1 MDDLINRQATYDT
14 LTDYYHHTTDI
25 QHKALCDAL
34 SRVPSAQ
41 PDLSDYSDKLWAAAY
56 ERGKAEAVRWI
67 LCGEEMPE
75 MNTQVLLTIKGHDCI
90 IPFNGENINNA
101 IVRIGKER
109 WVTLGFLGLDGW
121 YGADGYPLVVQPI
134 AWMQLLE
141 PYKGEENK

>member
-1 MDDLINRQATYDT
+1 MDDLISRQATYDT

-67 LCGEEMPE
+67 PCSEQPAEPNSLACDKFGQVFITLTVVDINGKCYDGTEVAFNVEEFLKGKLIGDGVR
-75 MNTQVLLTIKGHDCI
+75 VLPTEI
-90 IPFNGENINNA
+90 
-101 IVRIGKER
+101 
-109 WVTLGFLGLDGW
+109 
-121 YGADGYPLVVQPI
+121 I
-134 AWMQLLE
+134 AWMPLPE
-141 PYKGEENK
+141 PYKEGD